1 MSTVRIQ
8 ADEVLVYEAQFR
20 LTQVDRII
28 GFEIIPSYSQ
38 TQKE

>member
-1 MSTVRIQ
+1 MSTVWFL
-8 ADEVLVYEAQFR
+8 ADECLVLVAQLR